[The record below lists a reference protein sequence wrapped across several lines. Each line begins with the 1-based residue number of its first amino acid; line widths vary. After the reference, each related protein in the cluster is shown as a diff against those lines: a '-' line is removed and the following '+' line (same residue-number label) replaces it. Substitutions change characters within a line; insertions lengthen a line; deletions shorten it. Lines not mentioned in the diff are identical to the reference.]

1 MTTLLV
7 GIATWVLNLAFLA
20 VTAATFPGNWLM
32 VGLAVTV
39 KFCWPAIY
47 SWPTLVAALCL
58 AALGE
63 WLEFITSAKH
73 VKKSG
78 GTRAG
83 AWGAILGSMVGMVVG
98 QMLIPVPIVGLL
110 IGAAGGAFAGT
121 MLFEKLGGKSL
132 GDASRSGRAAAKGR
146 LLGTAYKFIC
156 GLLIC
161 ILLGVA
167 VFL

>member
-1 MTTLLV
+1 MMTLLI
-7 GIATWVLNLAFLA
+7 GIGTLVLNLAFLA
-20 VTAATFPGNWLM
+20 VTAATFPGNWMM
-32 VGLAVTV
+32 VALAVGV
-39 KFCWPAIY
+39 RFWRPEIYDWPV
-47 SWPTLVAALCL
+47 LVAAFCL

-83 AWGAILGSMVGMVVG
+83 GWGAILGSMVGMVVG